1 MKIEKI
7 NDSQIR
13 CILTKSELEKRD
25 LKLSEISYG
34 SAKVKKLFQDMML
47 LADVQ
52 CGFKA
57 DDLPLAIEVT
67 PFRDYA
73 AITVTK
79 VEDPEE
85 LDTRYSRFAP
95 GVDNQGGVLSELDK
109 FFRAITAGAPMP
121 DDDRMVPFGEGPFD
135 DLPEEDNSDNAI
147 MNIGNLSLKECEN
160 KYYYFDSLEELLTMA
175 SAIADYAIPKTTLYK
190 KKHDNEQ
197 GGYLLEVDTK
207 EDDLKETEE
216 FCSFVSEYG
225 SLAPT
230 VETFPFYLTE
240 HYETLIKDDAISFL
254 KNLK

>member
-109 FFRAITAGAPMP
+109 SRQRFLIESMRDVQVFISTTSI
-121 DDDRMVPFGEGPFD
+121 
-135 DLPEEDNSDNAI
+135 EEDVLALLPP
-147 MNIGNLSLKECEN
+147 GNQYVISAGSVK
-160 KYYYFDSLEELLTMA
+160 LLT
-175 SAIADYAIPKTTLYK
+175 
-190 KKHDNEQ
+190 
-197 GGYLLEVDTK
+197 
-207 EDDLKETEE
+207 
-216 FCSFVSEYG
+216 
-225 SLAPT
+225 
-230 VETFPFYLTE
+230 
-240 HYETLIKDDAISFL
+240 
-254 KNLK
+254 